1 MESKSKLEQIK
12 DLLFGDSK
20 QEVKDVQLEV
30 AEVVVEETV
39 EVKLEQA
46 KLENGTVIEAEMFE
60 AGQDVFIVSDEEKVP
75 LPVGEYKL
83 EDGKS
88 LVVSEEGVIDS
99 IGEASEEEAPAEE
112 EVEQASEFVTVDEF
126 NKAISEIKSLLTSHD
141 EEILKKHETEKAELS
156 ATVDNLET
164 KLSEAPAASKINSS
178 PEAKEKSINMNIIS
192 PNRRQNTADRVFD
205 MIFNKK

>member
-112 EVEQASEFVTVDEF
+112 EVAQASEFVTVDEF